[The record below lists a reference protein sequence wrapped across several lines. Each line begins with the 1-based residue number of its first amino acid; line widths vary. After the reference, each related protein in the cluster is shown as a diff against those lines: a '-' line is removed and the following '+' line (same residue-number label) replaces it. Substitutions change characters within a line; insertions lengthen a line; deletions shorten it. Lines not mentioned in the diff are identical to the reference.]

1 MSFSREIA
9 IFEIQEKLMSH
20 RTHLDFLD
28 KKGVSPH
35 IWGSVGQ
42 QKQDLGI
49 ALPSDFG

>member
-1 MSFSREIA
+1 
-9 IFEIQEKLMSH
+9 MSH
-20 RTHLDFLD
+20 VTHLDFLD